1 LPPVDVKLQEC
12 SSNWSA
18 AVPDLLYAMENTATA
33 TIAGKAAIRT
43 FQKSAMRSKEELFR
57 NLVAEHQEMVIN
69 TCYRFVF
76 NREDAEDLAQDV
88 FVEVFRSLEQFR
100 EESKLS
106 TWIYR
111 IAVTKSLDHLRR
123 IKRIKRFGTLKRVI
137 GVEDPSVNVAAPFSE
152 NPAETLEENERSK
165 VLQNALQHLPD
176 NQKTAFLLSKQDGFS
191 NQEIADI
198 LKTTVSAVESLIHR
212 AKKNLHDRLYAYYKQ
227 H

>member
-1 LPPVDVKLQEC
+1 LKTTHIDLKHPAMA
-12 SSNWSA
+12 SN
-18 AVPDLLYAMENTATA
+18 D
-33 TIAGKAAIRT
+33 
-43 FQKSAMRSKEELFR
+43 ELFR
-57 NLVAEHQEMVIN
+57 SLVAEHQEMVVN

-123 IKRIKRFGTLKRVI
+123 MNRKKRFTSLKRII
-137 GVEDPSVNVAAPFSE
+137 GIEDPADDIPAPSRN
-152 NPAETLEENERSK
+152 NPAEACTDNERAQ
-165 VLQNALQHLPD
+165 VLQNALNTLPES
-176 NQKTAFLLSKQDGFS
+176 QKTAFLLSKQEGFS

-198 LKTTVSAVESLIHR
+198 LKTSVSSVESLVHR
-212 AKKNLHDRLYAYYKQ
+212 AKKNLHAKLYNYYSEQ
-227 H
+227 

>member
-1 LPPVDVKLQEC
+1 LLLPQ
-12 SSNWSA
+12 SS
-18 AVPDLLYAMENTATA
+18 PE
-33 TIAGKAAIRT
+33 KAKIRT
-43 FQKSAMRSKEELFR
+43 LQKSGMTSREELFKS
-57 NLVAEHQEMVIN
+57 LVAEHQEMVIN

-100 EESKLS
+100 EEAKLS

-123 IKRIKRFGTLKRVI
+123 LKRKKRFSSLKRMI
-137 GVEDPSVNVAAPFSE
+137 GVTDPSEEIATPVTD
-152 NPAETLEENERSK
+152 NPAEVLSESERAAI
-165 VLQNALQHLPD
+165 LQDALNSLPD
-176 NQKTAFLLSKQDGFS
+176 SQKTAFLLSKQEGYS

-198 LKTTVSAVESLIHR
+198 LKTSVSAVESLVHR
-212 AKKNLHDRLYAYYKQ
+212 AKKNLHGKLYAYYND

>member
-1 LPPVDVKLQEC
+1 
-12 SSNWSA
+12 
-18 AVPDLLYAMENTATA
+18 MT
-33 TIAGKAAIRT
+33 
-43 FQKSAMRSKEELFR
+43 SKEVLFKS
-57 NLVAEHQEMVIN
+57 LVAEHQEMVIN

-123 IKRIKRFGTLKRVI
+123 IKRVKRFGTLKRMI
-137 GVEDPSVNVAAPFSE
+137 GVEDPSAELPAPFSE
-152 NPAETLEENERSK
+152 NPAEALAENERATI
-165 VLQNALQHLPD
+165 LQDALNRLPD
-176 NQKTAFLLSKQDGFS
+176 SQKAAFLLSKQDGFS

-198 LKTTVSAVESLIHR
+198 LKTSVSAVESLIHR
-212 AKKNLHDRLYAYYKQ
+212 AKKSLHDRLYSYYQ
-227 H
+227 NH